1 MTDINPKQKGFKF
14 EEKRKTIL
22 GVLLNYFITDIKNVL
37 AESLWFDSDS
47 TDLTLTLTLLTVGE
61 GVTILETELAVY
73 LFSFNELFDYY
84 NLLYLI

>member
-47 TDLTLTLTLLTVGE
+47 TDLTLTLLTVGE

-73 LFSFNELFDYY
+73 
-84 NLLYLI
+84 